1 MADMLRDL
9 ETFIKVVVDVRR
21 GVMTGGGEMH
31 ADGESLLLADGS
43 AQEDLW
49 GANYFPESREVRFEA
64 LINIRPRQGNRA
76 MLVQDRETRARMEPP
91 PVSDASP
98 RGGRF

>member
-21 GVMTGGGEMH
+21 GVIAGGGEMH

-64 LINIRPRQGNRA
+64 LINIRPRQGNRG
-76 MLVQDRETRARMEPP
+76 MLVQDGETRARMEPI
-91 PVSDASP
+91 VRQILEGAA
-98 RGGRF
+98 

>member
-1 MADMLRDL
+1 MLRDL

-21 GVMTGGGEMH
+21 GVVAGGGEMH

-49 GANYFPESREVRFEA
+49 GANYFPESHEVRFEA
-64 LINIRPRQGNRA
+64 LINIRPRQGNRG
-76 MLVQDRETRARMEPP
+76 MLVEDKDTRARMEPIIRQILEG
-91 PVSDASP
+91 AA
-98 RGGRF
+98 

>member
-1 MADMLRDL
+1 MLRDL

-21 GVMTGGGEMH
+21 GVIAGGGEMH

-64 LINIRPRQGNRA
+64 LINVRPRQGNRA
-76 MLVQDRETRARMEPP
+76 MLVQDRETRGRMEPIIRQILE
-91 PVSDASP
+91 AA
-98 RGGRF
+98 

>member
-1 MADMLRDL
+1 MLRDL
-9 ETFIKVVVDVRR
+9 ESFIKVVVDVRR

-31 ADGESLLLADGS
+31 ADGEALLLANGS

-64 LINIRPRQGNRA
+64 LINIRPRQGNRG
-76 MLVQDRETRARMEPP
+76 MLIEDRETRARVEP
-91 PVSDASP
+91 VIRHMLEAHRD
-98 RGGRF
+98 